1 METKS
6 SHILVGATALVLF
19 VALFAFILWIARV
32 DTGNE
37 KRYDIFFASVS
48 GLAQGSA
55 VNYSGVP
62 VGSVR
67 EIAILPN
74 SPEFVRV
81 RISIRGDTPVLEGTT
96 ATLSSVGFTGV
107 AIVSLE
113 GAVKGAPPITGDGPF
128 GVPVIPTAPGTLD
141 SLLNA
146 APQLLERVSTL
157 TERLALI
164 LDEQNLETIS
174 GILKNTETITG
185 AIASRDGDIAQTVT
199 EARAAVASMSR
210 AADEIAKLSATTNE
224 LLDSEGR
231 PMMADLRETLAS
243 ANTALAEIESAA
255 ATANGSLDQVNQQT
269 LPQVNLLVRDLR
281 QASTSLGAIA
291 DKLDEDPA
299 GALLGGRTLP
309 TYEPQEAE

>member
-210 AADEIAKLSATTNE
+210 AADEIATLSATTNE
-224 LLDSEGR
+224 LLESEGR
-231 PMMADLRETLAS
+231 PMMADLRQTLAS

-291 DKLDEDPA
+291 AKLDEDPA

>member
-291 DKLDEDPA
+291 AKLDEDPA